1 MRINHQDD
9 GNEDDVGGCDYF
21 SDLLNFENETSQSRF
36 GMNDLILESLNVI
49 SCAITEANSLFLLL
63 KETCPSFE

>member
-49 SCAITEANSLFLLL
+49 LRNY
-63 KETCPSFE
+63 